1 MCDIGA
7 RYHPVEAKPTLQEAT
22 GWDPNQLFLGYMN
35 KVREKR
41 EEDLKHAEEDALM
54 AMVDAMN
61 VRDRET
67 ARGRETAE
75 DILLKASQS
84 ISERTEG
91 KLDPDDTLTVQ
102 AILACLGDRVSF
114 EQDSAPQ
121 RDQERT
127 EEVTQKQ
134 PTDPVH

>member
-1 MCDIGA
+1 
-7 RYHPVEAKPTLQEAT
+7 
-22 GWDPNQLFLGYMN
+22 
-35 KVREKR
+35 
-41 EEDLKHAEEDALM
+41 M

-114 EQDSAPQ
+114 EQVDALQ
-121 RDQERT
+121 RDQEPA

-134 PTDPVH
+134 PTDPVQ